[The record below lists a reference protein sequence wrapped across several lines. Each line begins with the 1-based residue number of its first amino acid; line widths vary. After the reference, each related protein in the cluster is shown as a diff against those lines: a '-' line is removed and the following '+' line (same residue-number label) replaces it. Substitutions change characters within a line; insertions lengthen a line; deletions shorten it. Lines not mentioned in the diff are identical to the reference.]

1 MKTIIWQQSDVVVDR
16 EIESDKI
23 LKMIGENW
31 DKKTIHYICSET
43 AIGKTSLITKSNL
56 KNMTKMIVIS
66 SE

>member
-43 AIGKTSLITKSNL
+43 AIGKTSLITK
-56 KNMTKMIVIS
+56 VI
-66 SE
+66 EK